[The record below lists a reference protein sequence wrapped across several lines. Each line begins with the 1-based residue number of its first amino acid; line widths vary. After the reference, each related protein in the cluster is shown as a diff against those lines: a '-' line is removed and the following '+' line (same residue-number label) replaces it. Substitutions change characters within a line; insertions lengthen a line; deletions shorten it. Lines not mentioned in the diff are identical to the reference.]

1 MTNTRGSQ
9 KNSGLLRRAVWN
21 GAVLAESDD
30 VVRLEGNDYFP
41 ADSLRAEHF
50 QKSRAHSLCLWK
62 GIASYYDIVVDGVIL
77 PEAAWYYPHPTPL
90 ARKIKGRVAFWA
102 GVEVESIPA
111 RDPEHHDA
119 SNSTPRSTK
128 SEPAPIGSDATRNV
142 S

>member
-1 MTNTRGSQ
+1 
-9 KNSGLLRRAVWN
+9 VWN

-41 ADSLRAEHF
+41 ADSLRGEHF
-50 QKSRAHSLCLWK
+50 RKSRAHSLCPWK
-62 GIASYYDIVVDGVIL
+62 GLASYYDVVVDGAVL

-102 GVEVESIPA
+102 GVELEAVPA
-111 RDPEHHDA
+111 RDSERHDA

-128 SEPAPIGSDATRNV
+128 S
-142 S
+142 